1 MAIQS
6 FKAMAQRADNA
17 VAQWR
22 DMLAD
27 HGFTADQ
34 ADAILRLYQK
44 GNLVKLDWGIG
55 RYSVKHGAFLDAD
68 VLNRALEAAS

>member
-1 MAIQS
+1 MTTQS
-6 FKAMAQRADNA
+6 FNDMATRADNA
-17 VAQWR
+17 VVAWR

-27 HGFTADQ
+27 HGFSADQ
-34 ADAILRLYQK
+34 ADAILHLYQK

-68 VLNRALEAAS
+68 VLNRAWEATL